1 MNSRDILGLIA
12 AGIVSFASLPD
23 SGAAQARPDGPE
35 WSFAV
40 ESEPVAYALGGAG
53 GTFSYRMG
61 AWTLSLEGFT
71 LSRPESLHGNE
82 GFESRTSGGQLQLE
96 RSLGGGRKGFYIGPE
111 IGVSELEVTHRESGI
126 TERRVGVSVG
136 ARFGYHWH
144 TGVGGLY
151 LSPVAGISYSLAS
164 ADIPVGGETFE
175 RTAATPWATV
185 GIGWTF

>member
-1 MNSRDILGLIA
+1 MDSRNILGLIM
-12 AGIVSFASLPD
+12 AGMVSFAGLPD
-23 SGAAQARPDGPE
+23 SGAAQAEPDGRD

-40 ESEPVAYALGGAG
+40 ESEPVAYAFDGAG
-53 GTFSYRMG
+53 GTLAYRTG
-61 AWTLSLEGFT
+61 PWTVSLEGFT

-82 GFESRTSGGQLQLE
+82 GFESSTSGVQVQLE
-96 RSLGGGRKGFYIGPE
+96 RYLGGGREGFYLGPE

-126 TERRVGVSVG
+126 TEQRVGTSVG
-136 ARFGYHWH
+136 ARFGYHWQI
-144 TGVGGLY
+144 GLGGLY

-164 ADIPVGGETFE
+164 EDISAGGVTFE